1 MDTTLDKIM
10 KARTLR
16 SVCKKE
22 GTTSTQMQA
31 YIETMNTIALEIQEA
46 EEEEAAAE
54 RIKAKAIEDALAKL
68 KEAGVTTRELVA
80 AIDVGT
86 SKSRGKAPKYTY
98 TDENG
103 ERQGW
108 TGQGR
113 IPIPMQKIMNE
124 KNLTKEHFLT
134 KNIQG

>member
-31 YIETMNTIALEIQEA
+31 YIETMNTIALELHEA

-54 RIKAKAIEDALAKL
+54 RIKAKAIADALAKL

-86 SKSRGKAPKYTY
+86 TKGRGKAPKYTY

-103 ERQGW
+103 EHQGW

-113 IPIPMQKIMNE
+113 IPIPMQKEMNE